1 MDRMDKHILSVLQKN
16 GRISNNEL
24 ATIVGLSPSPCLRR
38 VKLLEKQGIIQKY
51 VAILDAEKIGKKL
64 TLFTRIWLVQQD
76 IDTVN
81 QFVDVVK
88 DLPEVVECHLM
99 GGDCDFLLK
108 VVCNDLN
115 AYRKFQN
122 EYLTRKIGIQNIK
135 TEIPMQNIKSTTE
148 IPV

>member
-1 MDRMDKHILSVLQKN
+1 
-16 GRISNNEL
+16 
-24 ATIVGLSPSPCLRR
+24 LRR
-38 VKLLEKQGIIQKY
+38 VKSLEKHGIIKKY

-81 QFVDVVK
+81 QFVNGVK

-108 VVCNDLN
+108 VICNDLN

-122 EYLTRKIGIQNIK
+122 EYLTRKIGVQNIK

-148 IPV
+148 IFI